1 MADKNTANIYEKLQ
15 KARVALSK
23 EKLKKSGKNKF
34 AGYEYFELSDFM
46 PKSDELLLENRLTPV
61 FNFVDNLATLVLYDW
76 DSEHTIEFKTNGAD
90 ATTYNRDGKP
100 SNLEIQTLGSQHT
113 YLKRYLYM
121 HLMDVAENDGLEVQT
136 KNPEH
141 QPKEQT
147 KKQPS
152 KEMITKAQTTQI
164 LELFG
169 ERVEGLLDFCKVEK
183 LQDLTNAVAQQLID
197 KELAT
202 QNKNKKEQA
211 SSEPKQQSISD
222 L

>member
-1 MADKNTANIYEKLQ
+1 MVDNKQIKSIYEKLQ
-15 KARVALSK
+15 NARVQLSK

-46 PKSDELLLENRLTPV
+46 PKSDELLMENRLTPV
-61 FNFVDNLATLVLYDW
+61 FNFVDNLATLILHDW
-76 DSEHTIEFKTNGAD
+76 DSDNTIEFKTNGAD
-90 ATTYNRDGKP
+90 ATTFNRDGKP

-121 HLMDVAENDGLEVQT
+121 HLMDVAESDGLEVQT

-169 ERVEGLLDFCKVEK
+169 ERVEGLLNYCKVEK
-183 LQDLTNAVAQQLID
+183 LQDLTNVVAQQLID

-202 QNKNKKEQA
+202 QSKKEQTLP
-211 SSEPKQQSISD
+211 EPKQQSISD

>member
-1 MADKNTANIYEKLQ
+1 MADKNTASIYEKLQ

-46 PKSDELLLENRLTPV
+46 PKSDELLLQNRLTPV
-61 FNFVDNLATLVLYDW
+61 FNFVDNLATLVLHDW
-76 DSEHTIEFKTNGAD
+76 DSESTIEFKTNGAD
-90 ATTYNRDGKP
+90 ATTFNRDGKP

-121 HLMDVAENDGLEVQT
+121 HLMDVAENDGLEIQT

-147 KKQPS
+147 IKQPG
-152 KEMITKAQTTQI
+152 KEMITKDQTTQI

-169 ERVEGLLDFCKVEK
+169 ERVDGLLDFCKVEK

-202 QNKNKKEQA
+202 RNKKGQS

>member
-1 MADKNTANIYEKLQ
+1 MADKNTASIYEKLQ

-46 PKSDELLLENRLTPV
+46 PKSDELLLQNRLTPV
-61 FNFVDNLATLVLYDW
+61 FNFVDNLATLVLHDW
-76 DSEHTIEFKTNGAD
+76 DSESTIEFKTNGAD
-90 ATTYNRDGKP
+90 ATTFNRDGKP

-121 HLMDVAENDGLEVQT
+121 HLMDVAENDGLEIQT

-147 KKQPS
+147 IKQPG
-152 KEMITKAQTTQI
+152 KEMITKDQTAQI

-169 ERVEGLLDFCKVEK
+169 ERVEGLLNFCKVDK
-183 LQDLTNAVAQQLID
+183 LQDLTKTVAQQLID
-197 KELAT
+197 KEVNTRSKL
-202 QNKNKKEQA
+202 NKEESQ
-211 SSEPKQQSISD
+211 EPKQQSISD
-222 L
+222 LW

>member
-1 MADKNTANIYEKLQ
+1 MTDNKQIVSIYEKLQ
-15 KARVALSK
+15 NARVQLNK

-46 PKSDELLLENRLTPV
+46 PKSDELLLQNRLTPV
-61 FNFVDNLATLVLYDW
+61 FNFVDNLATLVLHDW
-76 DSEHTIEFKTNGAD
+76 DSESTIEFKTNGAD
-90 ATTYNRDGKP
+90 ATTFNRDGKP

-121 HLMDVAENDGLEVQT
+121 HLMDVAENDGLEIQT

-147 KKQPS
+147 KKHPS
-152 KEMITKAQTTQI
+152 KEMITKDQTTQI

-202 QNKNKKEQA
+202 RNKKGQS